1 MSFKIL
7 VPVRM
12 IDQVVPVPKVFFA
25 SRTLI
30 RSCLYHQA
38 SQELWNWRVLT
49 LTSLG
54 PLMVLKA
61 FKLRA
66 MLGAVGATEVAAFG
80 SLFRW

>member
-1 MSFKIL
+1 MSFKII

-12 IDQVVPVPKVFFA
+12 IDQIVPVPKVLFA
-25 SRTLI
+25 SWTLI
-30 RSCLYHQA
+30 RSCHDHQA
-38 SQELWNWRVLT
+38 RQEFWNWRVFT

-66 MLGAVGATEVAAFG
+66 MLGAVGATEVDAFG
-80 SLFRW
+80 SLSRW

>member
-7 VPVRM
+7 VPVRV
-12 IDQVVPVPKVFFA
+12 IDQVVTVPKVFFA

-30 RSCLYHQA
+30 WSCLNHQA
-38 SQELWNWRVLT
+38 SQELGNWRVFT

-66 MLGAVGATEVAAFG
+66 MLGAVGATEVA
-80 SLFRW
+80 SLGYLPRW